1 MAIRMRLIEDTF
13 RMELIEPQLKF
24 TLSPAKVV
32 IRDLDAY
39 PGPYEATPSYAVQIF
54 NTNGYRMTDNF
65 TVKSILDTQEI
76 LIIDG
81 TDSIVMG
88 PTIVEGGAS

>member
-24 TLSPAKVV
+24 TITPAKVV
-32 IRDLDAY
+32 ERDIDAY
-39 PGPYEATPSYAVQIF
+39 PGPYEATPSYSIQTF
-54 NTNGYRMTDNF
+54 PTNGYRMTNNF

-81 TDSIVMG
+81 TDSIIMG
-88 PTIVEGGAS
+88 PTIVEGGVT

>member
-1 MAIRMRLIEDTF
+1 M
-13 RMELIEPQLKF
+13 
-24 TLSPAKVV
+24 
-32 IRDLDAY
+32 
-39 PGPYEATPSYAVQIF
+39 
-54 NTNGYRMTDNF
+54 TNNF

-88 PTIVEGGAS
+88 PTVVVGGAS